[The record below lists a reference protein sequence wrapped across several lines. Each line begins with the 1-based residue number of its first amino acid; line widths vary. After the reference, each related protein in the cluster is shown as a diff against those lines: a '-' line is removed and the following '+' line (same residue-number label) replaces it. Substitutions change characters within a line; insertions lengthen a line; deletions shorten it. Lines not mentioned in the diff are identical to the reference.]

1 MKSGRIKEKVSTS
14 GSREMMRIGIA
25 TEFGWYELKRKLI
38 TALKAVGYELA
49 DIGAYELVAG
59 ENQPDF
65 IVPLPKLVSD
75 GNDKQN
81 RKGSENGIEAC
92 AEVNKIPGVCA
103 AIVTGPTDIS
113 RKAGGDDLYVR
124 CLGGQ
129 IKGYALSRKKRMTFL
144 NADRPTTIPSN
155 QLLAKVRVLGR
166 EFNISES
173 KIHLA

>member
-1 MKSGRIKEKVSTS
+1 MSFKMKSGKNKEMESAS
-14 GSREMMRIGIA
+14 GNREMMRIGIA

-59 ENQPDF
+59 ENQPYF

-81 RKGSENGIEAC
+81 RKASENGIEAC

-103 AIVTGPTDIS
+103 AIIS
-113 RKAGGDDLYVR
+113 DALVAKSKDMLY
-124 CLGGQ
+124 Q
-129 IKGYALSRKKRMTFL
+129 EKKG
-144 NADRPTTIPSN
+144 
-155 QLLAKVRVLGR
+155 
-166 EFNISES
+166 
-173 KIHLA
+173 